1 MFENKLFSNNQID
14 IVEER
19 KHIFVDIKVPDLNL
33 GDINAIIEG
42 VPRVKITDFISLKN
56 ALDNHKMNQMIK
68 VGELKPLVEVSVS
81 KEGLDATA
89 VINMTDE
96 EFAAADKKVILAEVL
111 KCSSDKGIVYGQ
123 DINEVIKSL
132 QPKVPFIIAKG
143 KPPVDGEDA
152 IITMYELEEAAPE
165 LYQDGKVNHYEL
177 NLINTVGEGAWLGER
192 VEPTQGVDG
201 IAVNGQ
207 KVAAKNGRQ
216 EQLKYDPKTVRMTY
230 DEEKNMTFLYAKRA
244 GAVVYMKERIS
255 VSNYLDIQGDVSFH
269 TGNIDFDGFV
279 DISNTVDDNF
289 TVQADDNIQV
299 LGDMGVGGVEL
310 IESRNGDIYIR
321 GGIAGKNKAIIKCS
335 GNLYTKFAADC
346 TIECDGVVNIG
357 YYAMNCHIRAKEV
370 ILEADN
376 SQIIGGE
383 VHAFARVLVSEV
395 GSRANVYT
403 KIVVDG
409 FDRDQI
415 KRDYDLLDTTIEKA
429 RSKMDKAKEELKQ
442 FGIDLSPK
450 EREEQEAVEETYN
463 HYKDMVDDLLNRKK
477 TYVSYLHAKGE
488 GEIVIKRKLYPNVSL
503 NIKDD
508 KFVSVEEQNLP
519 VTFYY
524 EDYEMKQD

>member
-14 IVEER
+14 IYEER
-19 KHIFVDIKVPDLNL
+19 KHIFVDVKAANLNL
-33 GDINAIIEG
+33 GDVNQVIEG
-42 VPRVKITDFISLKN
+42 VPRIKVTDFISLKN
-56 ALDNHKMNQMIK
+56 ALENHQMNQMIK
-68 VGELKPLVEVSVS
+68 IGELKPLVEVSVS
-81 KEGLDATA
+81 KDGLEATA
-89 VINMTDE
+89 VVNMTEE
-96 EFAAADKKVILAEVL
+96 EFAAADKKAILAEVL
-111 KCSSDKGIVYGQ
+111 KGSNDRSIVYGQ
-123 DINEVIKSL
+123 DINEVIKNL
-132 QPKVPFIIAKG
+132 KPKVPFVIAVG
-143 KPPVDGEDA
+143 KAPIDGEDA
-152 IITMYELEEAAPE
+152 VITMYELEEAAPE

-177 NLINTVGEGAWLGER
+177 NLINTVNEGAWLGER
-192 VEPTQGVDG
+192 IEPKPGVDG

-207 KVAAKNGRQ
+207 KVPARNGRQ
-216 EQLKYDPKTVRMTY
+216 EQLKYDPKTVRLSF
-230 DEEKNMTFLYAKRA
+230 DEEKQMTLLHAKRA
-244 GAVVYMKERIS
+244 GAVVYMKDRIS

-289 TVQADDNIQV
+289 SVQADDNIQV

-321 GGIAGKNKAIIKCS
+321 GGIAGKNKAVIRCS

-357 YYAMNCHIRAKEV
+357 YYAMNCNIKAKEV

-376 SQIIGGE
+376 SQIIGGTVE
-383 VHAFARVLVSEV
+383 AFARVLVSEV

-403 KIVVDG
+403 KVVVRG
-409 FDRDQI
+409 FDREHL
-415 KRDYDLLDTTIEKA
+415 KRDYDLLDSAIENA
-429 RSKMDKAKEELKQ
+429 RHKMDKAKEELKL
-442 FGIDLSPK
+442 FGIDLTPDQ
-450 EREEQEAVEETYN
+450 RVEQETKEAEYN
-463 HYKDMVDDLLNRKK
+463 HFKDMVEDLLKRKK
-477 TYVSYLHAKGE
+477 IYISYLHAKGE

-508 KFVSVEEQNLP
+508 KFVSTEEHNLP

-524 EDYEMKQD
+524 EDFELKQD